1 MSPLI
6 ISHKQTQQP
15 NSKQHPFSRQ
25 FPVSMQ
31 ILFSPVMLDCI
42 SLTCQYNMGFWIQ
55 NIESSLGERDPNNS
69 KVQLACCWSMGCLAA
84 KQTGLESLLG
94 YSEID

>member
-6 ISHKQTQQP
+6 ITHKQTQQP
-15 NSKQHPFSRQ
+15 NARQHPFSRQ

-31 ILFSPVMLDCI
+31 ILFSPVKLGCI

-55 NIESSLGERDPNNS
+55 NIESGWGERERPKQWQGPTSMLTEYGMFGSLTERSLDP
-69 KVQLACCWSMGCLAA
+69 C
-84 KQTGLESLLG
+84 
-94 YSEID
+94 